1 MSLSN
6 VQIAE
11 QENECKDATEDLEES
26 KKFFAELEVNCESTE
41 LAEHG
46 NMADTIR
53 SLEAPRW
60 PCLHA
65 HVLL

>member
-26 KKFFAELEVNCESTE
+26 KKFFADLEVNCEQQNLQSMAIWQILSGVWRL
-41 LAEHG
+41 LAG
-46 NMADTIR
+46 LVCMPTF
-53 SLEAPRW
+53 
-60 PCLHA
+60 
-65 HVLL
+65 